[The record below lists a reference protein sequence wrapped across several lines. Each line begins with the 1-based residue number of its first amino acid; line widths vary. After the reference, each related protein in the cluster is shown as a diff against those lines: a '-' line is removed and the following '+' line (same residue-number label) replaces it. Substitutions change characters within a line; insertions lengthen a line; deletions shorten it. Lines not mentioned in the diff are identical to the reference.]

1 MKKTLWAGLAVG
13 VMMLGTAGITSAT
26 TIIDNSTSGYY
37 NSSIGTV
44 LDLTNP
50 VGTTYLFPGAG
61 STPNDP
67 TFNPVPN
74 APDLSNASTI
84 LGAWLTNPANL
95 NLDTN
100 WSFSPIPGSWTVN
113 HETAIVY
120 IINAGTNG
128 LVNVVA
134 QFGVDNGIFAWLDGT
149 FLNGWLAPGGAIPN
163 EYQTNIGS
171 LSAGSHYLQILRED
185 HGGSTGYDIK
195 VTGDAAPVPE
205 PATML
210 LMGTGIAG
218 LIAARRKKKA

>member
-1 MKKTLWAGLAVG
+1 
-13 VMMLGTAGITSAT
+13 MMLGTAGITSAT

-37 NSSIGTV
+37 NSSIGKT
-44 LDLTNP
+44 LDSTNP
-50 VGTTYLFPGAG
+50 AMGTFLFPGAG
-61 STPNDP
+61 STPTDP
-67 TFNPVPN
+67 IFNPVPFE
-74 APDLSNASTI
+74 PDLSSASAI
-84 LGAWLTNPANL
+84 LGDWLTDPTNL
-95 NLDTN
+95 NTN
-100 WSFSPIPGSWTVN
+100 WSFSPIPRSWAVN
-113 HETAIVY
+113 DETAIVY

-149 FLNGWLAPGGAIPN
+149 FLNGWLAPGGAVPN

-185 HGGSTGYDIK
+185 HGGGTGYDIK

-210 LMGTGIAG
+210 LVGTGIAG